1 MKRLALLLSLLSAF
15 AGGCCFLPVPVYY
28 THGAGV
34 SGKVLESGT
43 DRPIPGAAVLV
54 RNTSAN
60 RPDRSATTASD
71 GSFRVPA
78 DWDIH
83 FGVWAATPSGGT
95 CIPQASFYEP
105 RFHSVE
111 IDAEGYEPGVWASDC
126 FSSARR
132 PPDDG
137 IYRLRPLG
145 TLPAADGTCAES
157 HAESAG
163 PEPHAENTEGAK

>member
-15 AGGCCFLPVPVYY
+15 AGGCCFLPIPVYY

-34 SGKVLESGT
+34 SGKVLEAGT

-60 RPDRSATTASD
+60 RPDRSAMTASD

-95 CIPQASFYEP
+95 CIPQASFVEP

-111 IDAEGYEPGVWASDC
+111 IDAEGYEPGLWDSDC

-145 TLPAADGTCAES
+145 TLDPTFHPATNAPAAPVP
-157 HAESAG
+157 HAESS
-163 PEPHAENTEGAK
+163 EGAE